1 MMLLKFNEE
10 LHKYYLE
17 NENGSPLLEAF
28 NKPFVSVSKFL
39 DFFSEPFNEDEQAE
53 KFVTSK
59 KNKLGL
65 KSAQEVKNHWK
76 NRRELG
82 TIAHAKR
89 ENKFIEEG
97 AFTYNK
103 DKDGHKICYS
113 REEIKNL
120 PLGRHCELTIS
131 MMSAWLIGTA
141 DEVIIYLNDKNER
154 CIILRDIKS
163 NGHKL
168 VTEPKKFY
176 QKEKGYSDFKYFNAP
191 INHRPCDTF
200 QKYTY
205 QLSTYAYFLEK
216 NGYKIDKLEIECFD
230 MDDEG
235 NETNLRI
242 LPVEYRR
249 DDIINMIEYYKKVY
263 LK

>member
-1 MMLLKFNEE
+1 MQLKFNEE

-17 NENGSPLLEAF
+17 NEDGSPLPEAF

-39 DFFSEPFNEDEQAE
+39 DYFTEPFDEDEQAE

-59 KNKLGL
+59 NNKLGL
-65 KSAQEVKNHWK
+65 TSAQEVKDYWEKRRNLGTAAHA
-76 NRRELG
+76 RREGKSL
-82 TIAHAKR
+82 
-89 ENKFIEEG
+89 EEG
-97 AFTYNK
+97 AYSYPK
-103 DKDGHKICYS
+103 DSNGHKICYT
-113 REEIKNL
+113 RQEIKNL
-120 PLGRHCELTIS
+120 PIGVHSELTIS

-141 DEVIIYLNDKNER
+141 DEVIIYLDDKGRR
-154 CIILRDIKS
+154 CIVLRDFKS

-176 QKEKGYSDFKYFNAP
+176 QKDKGYSDYKYFNAP

-216 NGYKIDKLEIECFD
+216 NGYIIDRLEIEAFD

-235 NETNLRI
+235 NETNIRL

-249 DDIINMIEYYKKVY
+249 DDIIQMIEYYKK
-263 LK
+263 LNKI